1 LPRDLPFG
9 DLPALPRAFY
19 ARPTIEVAKAL
30 LGQMLVLPPCAGRIV
45 EVEAYLGK
53 GDLAA
58 HSSRGLTE
66 RTRVIFGP
74 PGHVYVYFI
83 YGMYECLNLVAEPE
97 GMPGCVL
104 IRAAEPTA
112 GIDEMV
118 RRRPVASRT
127 ETLCAGPGRLTR
139 AFGITRHLYGADAT
153 KGPLTVRRAEPVLDS
168 AVATGPRI
176 GIRHCPDLPLRF
188 WIRGHPSVSKR

>member
-1 LPRDLPFG
+1 LRRDLPFG
-9 DLPALPRAFY
+9 DLLVLPRAFY
-19 ARPTIEVAKAL
+19 ARPTVEVAKAL

-45 EVEAYLGK
+45 EVEAYLGA

-97 GMPGCVL
+97 GVPGCVL
-104 IRAAEPTA
+104 IRAAEPMA

-118 RRRPVASRT
+118 RRRPTASRT

-139 AFGITRHLYGADAT
+139 AFGITRHLYGVDAT
-153 KGPLTVRRAEPVLDS
+153 KGPLTVRRTEPVPDS

-176 GIRHCPDLPLRF
+176 GIRHCADLPLRF
-188 WIRGHPSVSKR
+188 WIRAHPSVSKR